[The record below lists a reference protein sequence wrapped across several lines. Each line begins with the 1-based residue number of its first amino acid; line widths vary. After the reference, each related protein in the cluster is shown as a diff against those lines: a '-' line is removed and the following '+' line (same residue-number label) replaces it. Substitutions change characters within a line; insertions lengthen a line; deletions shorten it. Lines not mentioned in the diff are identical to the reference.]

1 MLPNGSSHTST
12 GDQPCT
18 LFLSEAEPASIMGK
32 SVSHSHAPLPTEEQH
47 RAPDTEENQIFIP
60 AFGPIRDSGP
70 IAEPSRVRRE
80 DLSNMSFN

>member
-1 MLPNGSSHTST
+1 MAALTH
-12 GDQPCT
+12 QPET
-18 LFLSEAEPASIMGK
+18 
-32 SVSHSHAPLPTEEQH
+32 SHAHYSFQKQSQPAKWANQYLTVMRPCPQRSS